1 MFPRAIFKIVHF
13 LYGPTSRFL
22 CSQAQWFKSQ
32 FNELRTI
39 GRGPKTKDD
48 HITIFHSGSYLP
60 LIDDPWKF
68 SRQGRRLRCLKSH
81 FNNKVNFL
89 KGILSHK
96 LEMTS
101 TTSLFFHSGSCLLY
115 VIVDYSENY
124 KTYSIIKRYNKQN
137 RWYTLITVFL
147 ISSFSVPFYFLF

>member
-22 CSQAQWFKSQ
+22 CSRAQWFKSQ
-32 FNELRTI
+32 FNELLTI

-68 SRQGRRLRCLKSH
+68 SRQGRRPRCLKSH

-96 LEMTS
+96 LEMT
-101 TTSLFFHSGSCLLY
+101 TSLFFHSGSGLLY
-115 VIVDYSENY
+115 VIVDYPENY
-124 KTYSIIKRYNKQN
+124 KTYSIIKCYNKQN